1 MTTDLKKPITV
12 KITVLLFGLLAFLSW
27 VALGSSAPGTTNT
40 LVALLRA
47 IPATLAFVGV
57 LSNTK
62 LGRAVAVAVLLLLCL
77 SGAFG
82 LLAAF
87 QSYATSPALALV
99 AAAVVVGIF
108 VWAAFYTFGAS
119 TRAYYSAV
127 FALKY
132 ANPKTT

>member
-1 MTTDLKKPITV
+1 MPTNLQRPITV
-12 KITVLLFGLLAFLSW
+12 KITVVLFGLLAFISW
-27 VALGSSAPGTTNT
+27 VAIGSSEPGTTNT

-62 LGRAVAVAVLLLLCL
+62 VGRAFAVVVLLLLCL
-77 SGAFG
+77 SGVFG

-87 QSYATSPALALV
+87 QSFATSPALAGV
-99 AAAVVVGIF
+99 SVAVVVGIF
-108 VWAAFYTFGAS
+108 VWAAFYTFGTS

-127 FALKY
+127 FAIKR
-132 ANPKTT
+132 AHAKTA